1 VIKFVSDLRQ
11 VGGFLRVLWVY
22 LTHIDQPLTTVY
34 DNVNVIEKNFAI
46 KSLNASSMI
55 LENDE
60 EIDLDAMVMCTG
72 YKYKFPFLS
81 EEIIS
86 TEGEHVTPLYKHV
99 LHLNYHSLMVRFSWK
114 ICNAI
119 YYGSCKFSLVK

>member
-1 VIKFVSDLRQ
+1 MCQINLQ
-11 VGGFLRVLWVY
+11 Y
-22 LTHIDQPLTTVY
+22 ITYMQ
-34 DNVNVIEKNFAI
+34 
-46 KSLNASSMI
+46 I

-86 TEGEHVTPLYKHV
+86 TEGEHVTPLYKHNKHGV
-99 LHLNYHSLMVRFSWK
+99 CL
-114 ICNAI
+114 I
-119 YYGSCKFSLVK
+119 LVQIFLL